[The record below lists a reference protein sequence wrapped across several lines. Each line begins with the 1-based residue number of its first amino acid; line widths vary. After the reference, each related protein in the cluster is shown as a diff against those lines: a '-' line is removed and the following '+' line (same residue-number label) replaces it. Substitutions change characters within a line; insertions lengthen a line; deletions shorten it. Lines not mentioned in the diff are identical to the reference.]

1 MRDSGNLMKSFR
13 IKDTRALV
21 DCAMGRR
28 PADLAIRNATWVCV
42 QSGEFV
48 PNTFVGVLG
57 ERIAYV
63 GEETDALIGPET
75 VVIDAEGKYLV
86 PGLIDGHMHVESG
99 MITVTEFVRAVVP
112 RGTTGMFIDPH
123 EIGNVFGLDGVRLMS
138 DEAALQPIHVFVQ
151 VPSCVPS
158 APGYETTGSTIT
170 AEDVEEALQWDQ
182 IIGLGEMM
190 NYPGVFLNNE
200 EVHQKL
206 ISTRVVQK
214 AIGGH
219 YPTEDLG
226 LPFHGYVAGGV
237 GDDHEGTRTI
247 DAVAR
252 VRQGMWVMMRQGSA
266 WHDVAALV
274 KAVTEQKLDPRRFIL
289 CTDDSHSHTLV
300 TEGHM
305 DKVVRF
311 AITQGLPPMTAI
323 QMATINTAERF
334 GVDQEMGMIAPDRF
348 ADMLIISELSEMR
361 PEKVIAKGKIVA
373 EKGKL
378 CIPLPEID
386 YPAWTMNSVH
396 LSSEVKADEFRV
408 IIDSDAA
415 NVNLNVI
422 GVIENQA
429 PTRHLKIVVPVSDGE
444 LHANQ
449 NQDLAKIA
457 VLDRHHDSGTIQ
469 KVFVSGFGL
478 RETCAIA
485 STVSHDC
492 HQMVVV
498 GTDDENM
505 AIAVNRLR
513 ETQGGQVVV
522 RNGTVIG
529 LVELP
534 IAGLM
539 SNQSAEHVAR
549 SADSVLAGIRACGC
563 ELNNANMQLSLLSLV
578 VIPALRV
585 SDKGLFDGEKFEFL
599 PLYEEGVEH
608 D

>member
-1 MRDSGNLMKSFR
+1 MRNSGNLMKSFWM
-13 IKDTRALV
+13 KDTRALV
-21 DCAMGRR
+21 DCAMGRK
-28 PADLAIRNATWVCV
+28 PADLVIRNATWVCV

-86 PGLIDGHMHVESG
+86 PGLLDGHMHVESG

-158 APGYETTGSTIT
+158 APGYETTGSTIS
-170 AEDVEEALQWDQ
+170 AEDVGEALQWDQ

-190 NYPGVFLNNE
+190 NYPGVFLNDE

-206 ISTRVVQK
+206 MSTRLVQK

-226 LPFHGYVAGGV
+226 LPFHGYVAAGV
-237 GDDHEGTRTI
+237 GDDHEGTRTM

-274 KAVTEQKLDPRRFIL
+274 KAITEQHIDSRRFIL

-300 TEGHM
+300 IEGHM

-334 GVDQEMGMIAPDRF
+334 GVDQEMGMIAPGRF
-348 ADMLIISELSEMR
+348 ADMLIVPELSEMR
-361 PEKVIAKGKIVA
+361 PEKVVAKGQIVA
-373 EKGKL
+373 EKGQL
-378 CIPLPEID
+378 CVTLPEIN
-386 YPAWTMNSVH
+386 YPEWTMNSVH
-396 LSSEVKADEFRV
+396 ISSKVKADDFRV
-408 IIDSDAA
+408 IIDSDAT
-415 NVNLNVI
+415 NVKVNVI

-429 PTRHLKIVVPVSDGE
+429 PTRHLKVVVPVNDGE

-449 NQDLAKIA
+449 YQDLAKIA
-457 VLDRHHDSGTIQ
+457 VLDRHKDSGTIQ
-469 KVFVSGFGL
+469 KAFVSGFGL

-492 HQMVVV
+492 HQMIVV

-505 AIAVNRLR
+505 AIAVNKLR

-529 LVELP
+529 LVELS

-549 SADSVLAGIRACGC
+549 AADSVLAGIRACGC

-578 VIPALRV
+578 VIPALRL
-585 SDKGLFDGEKFEFL
+585 SDKGLFDGEKFEFI

>member
-1 MRDSGNLMKSFR
+1 MKSFR
-13 IKDTRALV
+13 MKDTRALV
-21 DCAMGRR
+21 DCAMGRK
-28 PADLAIRNATWVCV
+28 PADLVIRNATWVCV

-48 PNTFVGVLG
+48 PNSMVGVLG
-57 ERIAYV
+57 ERIAYI
-63 GEETDALIGPET
+63 GEETDVLIGPET

-86 PGLIDGHMHVESG
+86 PGLLDGHMHVESG

-158 APGYETTGSTIT
+158 APGYETSGSTIS

-190 NYPGVFLNNE
+190 NYPGVFLNDE

-206 ISTRVVQK
+206 MSTRLVQK

-226 LPFHGYVAGGV
+226 LPFHGYVAAGV
-237 GDDHEGTRTI
+237 SDDHEGTRTV

-274 KAVTEQKLDPRRFIL
+274 KAITEQHLDSRRFIL

-334 GVDQEMGMIAPDRF
+334 GVDQEMGMIAPGRF
-348 ADMLIISELSEMR
+348 ADMLIVPQLGEML
-361 PEKVIAKGKIVA
+361 PEKVVAKGQIVA
-373 EKGKL
+373 EKGQL
-378 CIPLPEID
+378 CVTLPEIN
-386 YPAWTMNSVH
+386 YPEWTMNSVH
-396 LSSEVKADEFRV
+396 ISSKVKADDFRV

-415 NVNLNVI
+415 NVKVNVI

-429 PTRHLKIVVPVSDGE
+429 PTRHLKIVVPVNDGE

-449 NQDLAKIA
+449 YQDLAKIA
-457 VLDRHHDSGTIQ
+457 VLDRHKDSGTIQ
-469 KVFVSGFGL
+469 KAFVSGFGL

-492 HQMVVV
+492 HQMIVV

-505 AIAVNRLR
+505 AIAVNKLR

-578 VIPALRV
+578 VIPALRL

>member
-1 MRDSGNLMKSFR
+1 MKNSGNFMKSFR
-13 IKDTRALV
+13 MKDTRKLV
-21 DCAMGRR
+21 DCAMGRK
-28 PADLAIRNATWVCV
+28 PADLVIRNATWVCV

-48 PNTFVGVLG
+48 QNSMVGVLG
-57 ERIAYV
+57 ERIAYI

-75 VVIDAEGKYLV
+75 LVIDAEGKYLV
-86 PGLIDGHMHVESG
+86 PGLLDGHMHVESG

-123 EIGNVFGLDGVRLMS
+123 EIGNVFGLEGVRLMS

-190 NYPGVFLNNE
+190 NYPGVFLNDD

-206 ISTRVVQK
+206 TSTRRVQK

-226 LPFHGYVAGGV
+226 LPFHGYVAAGV
-237 GDDHEGTRTI
+237 SDDHEGTRTM

-274 KAVTEQKLDPRRFIL
+274 KAVTEQHLDSRRFIL

-305 DKVVRF
+305 EKVVRF

-334 GVDQEMGMIAPDRF
+334 GVDQEMGMIAPGRF
-348 ADMLIISELSEMR
+348 ADMLIVSELNEMR
-361 PEKVIAKGKIVA
+361 PEMVIAKGKIVA
-373 EKGKL
+373 EMGEL
-378 CIPLPEID
+378 LIHLPEIS
-386 YPAWTMNSVH
+386 YPEWTMNSVH
-396 LSSEVKADEFRV
+396 LSSEVKADDFRV
-408 IIDSDAA
+408 IVDNGAES
-415 NVNLNVI
+415 VNLNVI

-429 PTRHLKIVVPVSDGE
+429 PTRHLKIIVPVNDGE

-449 NQDLAKIA
+449 YQDLAKIA

-469 KVFVSGFGL
+469 KAFVSGFGL

-485 STVSHDC
+485 STVAHDC

-505 AIAVNRLR
+505 AIAVNKLR

-539 SNQSAEHVAR
+539 SPRSAEYVAR
-549 SADSVLAGIRACGC
+549 AADSVLAGIRACGC

-578 VIPALRV
+578 VIPALRL

-599 PLYEEGVEH
+599 PLYE
-608 D
+608 